1 MNILSLGAQIEDNDL
16 LALLA
21 VPDVERVPTN
31 VGALQATVSK
41 TDGTQARSSRPASD

>member
-16 LALLA
+16 LA
-21 VPDVERVPTN
+21 VPDVERVPTT